1 MAITA
6 VTTKLEAVNSM
17 LLTIGES
24 AVATLSP
31 APIPEVTVAVQLLD
45 ANIKEL
51 CSRGWFWN
59 TEYGVELT
67 PNGDDEIVVTDIC
80 RISPHAQSGRV
91 VDVNQSGQYVLRGT
105 KVFDLLNKTYE
116 FTGPITVTVARF
128 LDWDYLPES
137 ARYYAFIKASR
148 RFQQRVV
155 GSDKVEQYTAE
166 DEARALLALE
176 QDNAWA
182 AGHSIFD
189 SLLSAR
195 VGRRPGPYGPAF

>member
-1 MAITA
+1 MSVTS
-6 VTTKLEAVNSM
+6 VTTKLQAVNSM

-24 AVATLSP
+24 AVSVLYP
-31 APIPEVTVAVQLLD
+31 APIPEVAVAVHLLD
-45 ANIKEL
+45 ESIKEL

-67 PNGDDEIVVTDIC
+67 PNGDDEIVVTDIS
-80 RISPHAQSGRV
+80 RISPHTRVGRV

-105 KVFDLLNKTYE
+105 KVFDLGTKSYE
-116 FTGPITVTVARF
+116 FTGPITVAVARF
-128 LDWDYLPES
+128 LDWEFLPEP

-148 RFQQRVV
+148 RLQQRVV
-155 GSDKVEQYTAE
+155 GSDRVEQYTAE
-166 DEARALLALE
+166 DEARAMLALE
-176 QDNAWA
+176 QDDAWA